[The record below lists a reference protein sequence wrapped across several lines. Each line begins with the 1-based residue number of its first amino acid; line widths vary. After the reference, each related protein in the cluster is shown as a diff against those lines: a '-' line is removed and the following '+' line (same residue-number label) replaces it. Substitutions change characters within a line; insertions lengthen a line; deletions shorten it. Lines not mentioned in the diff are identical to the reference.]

1 MQITGK
7 RYLPA
12 VPELL
17 RWRLWITQNFTWLY
31 SATRN
36 AWLIFVLWLGFSRH
50 GKIILGKDTEK
61 PQYDDFSWFAMVVS
75 CGLGMGFWSYG
86 VSNSMAYYRSQD
98 AASTSLINTPFQNDD
113 GRAQQAI
120 FMTLYHY
127 GLQAWGV
134 YVLVTC
140 VCVWRI
146 RRVYFENWGGPFEIS
161 NIWNLEK

>member
-1 MQITGK
+1 
-7 RYLPA
+7 
-12 VPELL
+12 
-17 RWRLWITQNFTWLY
+17 
-31 SATRN
+31 
-36 AWLIFVLWLGFSRH
+36 
-50 GKIILGKDTEK
+50 
-61 PQYDDFSWFAMVVS
+61 
-75 CGLGMGFWSYG
+75 
-86 VSNSMAYYRSQD
+86 MAYYRSQD

-140 VCVWRI
+140 LCVWRI

-161 NIWNLEK
+161 NIWSLEK